1 MRRVRA
7 SVVAAGPRHLT
18 PSSNCLLLG
27 FRGSVVPVRHF
38 RSAVVAPAAEEAGE
52 GGSANVLSDNPLF
65 ASVQEIEVEGSA
77 INKAGAIVEVI
88 ARGGGQKCASSS
100 LFPPPDHTL
109 CELWRVVMVMVVM
122 VVMTTCRYGDCTG
135 AY

>member
-1 MRRVRA
+1 
-7 SVVAAGPRHLT
+7 
-18 PSSNCLLLG
+18 
-27 FRGSVVPVRHF
+27 VRHF

-88 ARGGGQKCASSS
+88 ARGGGTEIVQARIDPSLAGNASEQAK
-100 LFPPPDHTL
+100 LLTQAAQD
-109 CELWRVVMVMVVM
+109 
-122 VVMTTCRYGDCTG
+122 
-135 AY
+135 AYEQVQYAVKRKLVEGSMSARRQQQLKEKEQMHFDLGSFKEKK